1 MRMANGIAAR
11 AASGMAGPR
20 KTPPEDSEVTS
31 AERFADDTKRGERMA
46 VEAIGIY
53 FDYRAKA
60 FT

>member
-1 MRMANGIAAR
+1 MASRRLRSFQHGWPSKNTAR
-11 AASGMAGPR
+11 R
-20 KTPPEDSEVTS
+20 LEVTS
-31 AERFADDTKRGERMA
+31 AEAFADDTKRGERMA